1 MFQTRMTVVDTA
13 KHLTRGLLPVIKA
26 KKAEVVAVVAVV
38 MVPRVVIMTIAVAEG
53 VVEDAVVTACL
64 TVSTL
69 RTTIE
74 EVVNHVANSAVE
86 EAAVGAL
93 PITTTNSVTVN
104 EVVAVAMAA
113 TVVVM
118 AREEEVTSN
127 ASISTRRG
135 KTETRTTPKLAI
147 CSRTRNIRKS
157 LRLKVWRMTV
167 LITWAAARTTRDR
180 VRGLTRTWEL
190 PESTWMVMITARS

>member
-1 MFQTRMTVVDTA
+1 MTVVDTA

-38 MVPRVVIMTIAVAEG
+38 MVPRGVIMTIAVAEG

-118 AREEEVTSN
+118 AREEVTSN

-135 KTETRTTPKLAI
+135 KTETRTTPRLAI

-167 LITWAAARTTRDR
+167 LIIWAAARTTRDR

-190 PESTWMVMITARS
+190 LESTWMVMITARS

>member
-1 MFQTRMTVVDTA
+1 MTVVDTA

-38 MVPRVVIMTIAVAEG
+38 MGPRGVIMTIAVAEG

-118 AREEEVTSN
+118 AREEVTSN

-135 KTETRTTPKLAI
+135 KTETRTTPRLAI

-190 PESTWMVMITARS
+190 LESTWMVMITARS

>member
-1 MFQTRMTVVDTA
+1 MTVVDTA

-38 MVPRVVIMTIAVAEG
+38 MVPRGVIMTIAVAEG

-118 AREEEVTSN
+118 AREEVTSN

-135 KTETRTTPKLAI
+135 KTETRTTPRLAI

-190 PESTWMVMITARS
+190 LESTWMVMITARS

>member
-1 MFQTRMTVVDTA
+1 MTVVDTA

-38 MVPRVVIMTIAVAEG
+38 MVPRGVIMTIAVAEG

-118 AREEEVTSN
+118 AREEVTSN

-190 PESTWMVMITARS
+190 LESTWMVMITARS